1 MGGLRLGQESDE
13 SQEAVDFLDLTDPAR
28 VLVDR
33 MDWVLEQDES
43 ERSRDLI
50 ELLSDVELELEEM
63 MESMDDRGKL

>member
-33 MDWVLEQDES
+33 MDWVLEQDDS
-43 ERSRDLI
+43 ERSRDLR

-63 MESMDDRGKL
+63 ESMDDRGKL

>member
-1 MGGLRLGQESDE
+1 MRLGQESDE

-33 MDWVLEQDES
+33 MDWVLEQDDS
-43 ERSRDLI
+43 ERSRDLR

-63 MESMDDRGKL
+63 ESMDDRGKL